1 MSLKGFWYP
10 AQSSGRFEAELSLGK
25 DGRFHLTQSGE
36 TFSGD
41 ATELSFSDRLGNIPR
56 KITLPDESVFQT
68 TDNDAVDQWLTE
80 NHHENSG
87 SLWMHS
93 LETRWRWIGTAVLG
107 TVVFCYAM
115 IAWGLPWASH
125 KIAFQLP
132 ASVGIS
138 LSDGT
143 LATMDKLI
151 LEPSKL
157 SATKKATIQAR
168 FEEII
173 SRIDQEGFIY
183 QLRFRDMPDTA
194 NAFALP
200 SGTVVVTD
208 RLVEILENQEQL
220 DAILLHEI
228 GHVVNRHSMRQVIQS
243 SALTVALVMFT
254 GDTSAVDQ
262 WAGALPVFL
271 LQSQYSQGFE
281 TESDVYAF
289 EQMTKIGIDPVRFA
303 EALTLITDEAY
314 KNSQE
319 SKETADKL
327 ETALKYLSSHPLT
340 VDRNA
345 MSKEYSERYR
355 EGL

>member
-1 MSLKGFWYP
+1 MSLTGFWYP
-10 AQSSGRFEAELSLGK
+10 AQSAERFEAQLKLGT
-25 DGRFHLTQSGE
+25 DGLFHLSQQADTLRGK
-36 TFSGD
+36 T
-41 ATELSFSDRLGNIPR
+41 TELSFSDRIGNIPR
-56 KITLPDESVFQT
+56 KITLPDDSVFQT
-68 TDNDAVDQWLTE
+68 TDNDAVDLWLKE
-80 NHHENSG
+80 NQHQNSG

-107 TVVFCYAM
+107 TILFCYAM
-115 IAWGLPWASH
+115 VAWGLPWASH

-132 ASVGIS
+132 SSVGVS
-138 LSDGT
+138 LSEGT

-151 LEPSKL
+151 LDPSQL
-157 SATKKATIQAR
+157 SESKKTAIQAR
-168 FEEII
+168 FKQLLN
-173 SRIDQEGFIY
+173 SIDQEDFNY
-183 QLRFRDMPDTA
+183 ELRFRDMPDTA

-208 RLVEILENQEQL
+208 RLVEILGNQQQL

-228 GHVVNRHSMRQVIQS
+228 GHVVSRHSMRQVIQS

-281 TESDVYAF
+281 TESDIYAF
-289 EQMTKIGIDPVRFA
+289 EHMTKLGIDPVRFA
-303 EALTLITDEAY
+303 EALTLITDDAY
-314 KNSQE
+314 KDTPKT
-319 SKETADKL
+319 KETADKL

-340 VDRNA
+340 VERNA
-345 MSKEYSERYR
+345 LSQEYSERYR
-355 EGL
+355 QGL

>member
-10 AQSSGRFEAELSLGK
+10 AQSANRAEAELSLGT
-25 DGRFHLTQSGE
+25 DGSFRLSHSGQVLNGLV
-36 TFSGD
+36 S
-41 ATELSFSDRLGNIPR
+41 ELSFSDRLGNIPR

-80 NHHENSG
+80 NQHEHSG
-87 SLWMHS
+87 SLWMHT

-107 TVVFCYAM
+107 TIVFCYAM

-132 ASVGIS
+132 SSVGVS

-151 LEPSKL
+151 LEPSEL
-157 SATKKATIQAR
+157 SETKKAKIQAR
-168 FEEII
+168 FKELI
-173 SRIDQEGFIY
+173 SGIDQEGFNY
-183 QLRFRDMPDTA
+183 ELRFRDMPGTA

-208 RLVEILENQEQL
+208 QLVQILENQEQL

-243 SALTVALVMFT
+243 SALTVGLVMFT

-289 EQMTKIGIDPVRFA
+289 EHMSKIGIDPVRFS
-303 EALTLITDEAY
+303 EALTLITDDAY
-314 KNSQE
+314 KDIPKT
-319 SKETADKL
+319 KEMSDRL

-340 VDRNA
+340 VERNN
-345 MSKEYSERYR
+345 MSKEYSQRYR
-355 EGL
+355 DGL